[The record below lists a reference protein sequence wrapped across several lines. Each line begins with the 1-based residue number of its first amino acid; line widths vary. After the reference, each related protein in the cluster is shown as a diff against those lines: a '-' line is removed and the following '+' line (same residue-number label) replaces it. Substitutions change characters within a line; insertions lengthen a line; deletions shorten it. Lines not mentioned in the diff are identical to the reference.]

1 MPFTA
6 LNSTQIVLYV
16 VIIVFSPEL
25 TARPALIVLFLI
37 SDAKLIPFFELSQ
50 ILDNKITKKSII

>member
-25 TARPALIVLFLI
+25 TARPALIVLSLI
-37 SDAKLIPFFELSQ
+37 SDAKLLLSFELSK